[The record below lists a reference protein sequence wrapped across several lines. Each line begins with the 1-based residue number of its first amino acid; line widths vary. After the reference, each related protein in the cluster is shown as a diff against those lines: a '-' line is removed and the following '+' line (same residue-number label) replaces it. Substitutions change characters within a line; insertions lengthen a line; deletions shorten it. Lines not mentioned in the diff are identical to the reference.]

1 MEEKR
6 NMVENNNERLIEMVL
21 FAIVGLIAV
30 AGVLY
35 TLTLFFVV
43 IPAQN
48 LTSQVFNGLISV
60 LMLQVLLV
68 NTVFIWKIMHKADAA
83 FIQLAEGS
91 KRSSGSRK

>member
-1 MEEKR
+1 
-6 NMVENNNERLIEMVL
+6 MVENNNERLIEHVL

-83 FIQLAEGS
+83 FIQLASDS
-91 KRSSGSRK
+91 KRRK

>member
-1 MEEKR
+1 
-6 NMVENNNERLIEMVL
+6 MVENNNERLIEMVL

-83 FIQLAEGS
+83 FVQLAEDS
-91 KRSSGSRK
+91 KRSGRRK

>member
-1 MEEKR
+1 MKNKHEG
-6 NMVENNNERLIEMVL
+6 LIDTVL
-21 FAIVGLIAV
+21 FAIVGLIGLI
-30 AGVLY
+30 GVIY

-43 IPAQN
+43 MPAQN

-91 KRSSGSRK
+91 KRNSRN